1 MKTRHRLTVLTV
13 ALFAGLLPPAS
24 GRRHGRRQD
33 LAQGSTCPAHPD
45 AAAGATEP
53 VPSRLTDLIAGHL
66 SAPGMDRGQVAVS
79 IWVEGYGEVAAQLP
93 DRRLRPASVQKILT
107 AMAAF
112 EVLGPDSRLSTAV
125 VRSGPVVDGTLEGN
139 LYLVGGGDPS
149 LASRGGHSLQRLAEL
164 VRRRGIDTITGGV
177 VVDESRFDSRRD
189 ADGWEFDDFP
199 GSVGSLS
206 ALTVDGNEYRGDIP
220 FFVSPALHNGRM
232 FGQMLSAAGVVVGAR
247 PEMGMAP
254 EETETIVQLRS
265 APVSELVA
273 HMLTESD
280 NTYAELLTK
289 EIGLVASGRGSTR
302 NGVAAA
308 EEVALALCSRP
319 SAAPQ
324 GDGSGLS
331 DSNGRSARDWRML
344 LQEAQAR
351 RWYPLLIDGL
361 AIAGETGTLESRF
374 LDTAAEGNMRAKTG
388 TIDRLRALSGVMAT
402 AGGRR
407 VFFAVVIQAGDPFPK
422 MQVIDALLADI
433 AADQS

>member
-1 MKTRHRLTVLTV
+1 MASVSRHAAAVVVAAVVAGTV
-13 ALFAGLLPPAS
+13 ALPPAT
-24 GRRHGRRQD
+24 
-33 LAQGSTCPAHPD
+33 AQPASCRPHPD
-45 AAAGATEP
+45 TAAGATEP
-53 VPSRLTDLIAGHL
+53 VPSALTGAIADHL
-66 SAPGMDRGQVAVS
+66 SEPGMDRGQVALS
-79 IWVEGYGEVAAQLP
+79 IWVEGYGEVASQLP

-112 EVLGPDSRLSTAV
+112 EVLGPDTRMSTAV
-125 VRSGPVVDGTLEGN
+125 VRSGPVVDGTLRGN

-149 LASRGGHSLQRLAEL
+149 LASRGRHSLQRLADL
-164 VRRRGIDTITGGV
+164 VRRRGIDTIAGGV

-247 PEMGMAP
+247 PMMGRAP
-254 EETETIVQLRS
+254 EDTETIVRLRS

-289 EIGLVASGRGSTR
+289 EIGLVASGRGSTGH
-302 NGVAAA
+302 GVAAA
-308 EEVALALCSRP
+308 EEVALGLCSRP
-319 SAAPQ
+319 SEAPQ

-331 DSNGRSARDWRML
+331 DLNGRSAREWRML
-344 LQEAQAR
+344 LQQAQAR
-351 RWYPLLIDGL
+351 DWYPLLIDGL
-361 AIAGETGTLESRF
+361 AVAGETGTLESRF

-388 TIDRLRALSGVMAT
+388 TIDRLRALSGVMTT

-407 VFFAVVIQAGDPFPK
+407 VFFAVVIQAGEPFPK
-422 MQVIDALLADI
+422 MQVVDALLADI
-433 AADQS
+433 AADRS